1 MIHGRS
7 YKGCKQKNVSYV
19 KLFLITKSKNRNLME
34 GVEHP
39 NLYAHGFH
47 KSMSRL
53 SFMEFVGMSNVQHI
67 KQIKISLDKV
77 PMFLIKEKL
86 KHSFSL

>member
-1 MIHGRS
+1 
-7 YKGCKQKNVSYV
+7 
-19 KLFLITKSKNRNLME
+19 ME